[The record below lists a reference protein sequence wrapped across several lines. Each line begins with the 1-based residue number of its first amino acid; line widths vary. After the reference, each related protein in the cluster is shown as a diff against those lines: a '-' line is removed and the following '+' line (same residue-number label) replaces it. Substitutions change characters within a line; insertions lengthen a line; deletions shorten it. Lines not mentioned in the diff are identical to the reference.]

1 MIFKL
6 SNIHRVFFTYFCPTF
21 YGSPPAA
28 PSNTTSTQTI
38 NQSPWQNPIYQSLML
53 GTKEAPGPVTSML
66 KSSAEQTAQWNA
78 INKAGLPPATQASL
92 GTWNPNAAGSTSTY
106 VDKLNAQ
113 TGQYTPT
120 LNSKATANRK
130 LQAKAEGGLATL
142 RGYKTG
148 TKVTKSTGN
157 VIQDAAVEALG
168 RQLTP
173 AEYTNLTTTTP
184 AGGSKAAALKVF
196 KALPEG
202 VKYAKTQATAALA
215 KTPAGIKAAK
225 LQKAVDAGK
234 TISAADNTFLSNYRT
249 NESKIGT
256 SGFTI
261 DPITGKVAPPK
272 YPQGA
277 TAAEKAAINKEYT
290 KVTGNTVTASGAVG
304 PKKAAPT
311 APYALTDTL
320 KKVAYFDPVTGKST
334 NADFLALQQKA
345 RKLGTPEQFAKGTAA
360 YDEALTAT
368 KALQNYKPTDVSASK
383 ADVVNAEVTNAE
395 AAAYEAERMSAPT
408 DIAAQDYEAA
418 QAQGAQMAGPSS
430 WIQAGT
436 AEQYMNPYMQNVV
449 DIQKREA
456 NRDYEKQ
463 LNALNSQ
470 AVQAGAFGGSR
481 QAIERSEAARNQATK
496 LSDIEAQGL
505 NQAYT
510 SGMGQFTTEQGQ
522 QLQAGQANLS
532 AEQQTQLA
540 NQNATNAQRQQYV
553 QAQLDAA
560 KNNYG
565 GQLTAAQQNQVAA
578 NAASQFNAANIQ
590 QVNLAN
596 AAAANTASQFNA
608 GAANTANLTYAQQQ
622 LAASQGNQQAGLTAN
637 QQNLG
642 AANQLGTIGQGLGSL
657 GTAQNATQIANLGA
671 QGQVAQAE
679 QNLGQSYA
687 DTQTANAQNWLNAP
701 TTINAGVLNAGNA
714 QPVSGGTSSV
724 IGTTPKKRGGL
735 IRYKG
740 KK

>member
-1 MIFKL
+1 
-6 SNIHRVFFTYFCPTF
+6 
-21 YGSPPAA
+21 
-28 PSNTTSTQTI
+28 
-38 NQSPWQNPIYQSLML
+38 ML
-53 GTKEAPGPVTSML
+53 GTKDAPGPVTSML

-78 INKAGLPPATQASL
+78 INKTGLPPATQASL

-106 VDKLNAQ
+106 VDKLNKQ
-113 TGQYTPT
+113 SGEFTPT
-120 LNSKATANRK
+120 LNPKAAANTK
-130 LQAKAEGGLATL
+130 LQAKAQGGIAALKGYAEGSTA
-142 RGYKTG
+142 
-148 TKVTKSTGN
+148 TKSSGN

-184 AGGSKAAALKVF
+184 AGGSKEAALKVF

-202 VKYAKTQATAALA
+202 VKYAKTQAAAAA
-215 KTPAGIKAAK
+215 KTPAGKKAAT
-225 LQKAVDAGK
+225 LQAAVDKGTK
-234 TISAADNTFLSNYRT
+234 LSAADNTYLSNYRT
-249 NESKIGT
+249 NVAKIGT
-256 SGFTI
+256 SKLTI
-261 DPITGKVAPPK
+261 NPTTGEVNPPK
-272 YPQGA
+272 YAQGA
-277 TAAEKAAINKEYT
+277 TAAEKAAQNKVYT
-290 KVTGNTVTASGAVG
+290 GVTGNTISAKGVVG
-304 PKKAAPT
+304 PKKVAPK
-311 APYALTDTL
+311 APYDLMDTQ

-334 NADFLALQQKA
+334 NADFLALQKKA
-345 RKLGTPEQFAKGTAA
+345 RELGVPEQFAKGTAA
-360 YDEALTAT
+360 YDEALAAT
-368 KALQNYKPTDVSASK
+368 RAVQNYKPTDVTAQK
-383 ADVVNAEVTNAE
+383 AGVTNAD
-395 AAAYEAERMSAPT
+395 AASYLSSSMSAPK

-430 WIQAGT
+430 WTEAGT

-449 DIQKREA
+449 EIQKREA

-463 LNALNSQ
+463 LNALNAQ

-510 SGMGQFTTEQGQ
+510 SGMGQFTNEQGQ
-522 QLQAGQANLS
+522 QLTAGQANLT

-540 NQNATNAQRQQYV
+540 NQTATNTQRQQYV

-560 KNNYG
+560 KVNYG
-565 GQLTAAQQNQVAA
+565 GQLTAEQQNQIAT
-578 NAASQFNAANIQ
+578 NAASQYNASNQQ

-596 AAAANTASQFNA
+596 A
-608 GAANTANLTYAQQQ
+608 GAANTAENAYVQNQLTAGQ
-622 LAASQGNQQAGLTAN
+622 SNQGAGLTAN
-637 QQNLG
+637 AQN
-642 AANQLGTIGQGLGSL
+642 ASSASQLGNIAQGLGAL
-657 GTAQNATQIANLGA
+657 GTAQNATELANLGA

-687 DTQTANAQNWLNAP
+687 DTTSANAQSWLGAP

-724 IGTTPKKRGGL
+724 VGTTPKKRGGL
-735 IRYKG
+735 IRNKKG

>member
-21 YGSPPAA
+21 YSGPPAV

-53 GTKEAPGPVTSML
+53 GTKDAPGPVTSML

-106 VDKLNAQ
+106 VDKLNKQ
-113 TGQYTPT
+113 TGQFTPT
-120 LNSKATANRK
+120 ANPKAAANTK
-130 LQAKAEGGLATL
+130 LQAQAQGGIAAL
-142 RGYKTG
+142 RGYT
-148 TKVTKSTGN
+148 
-157 VIQDAAVEALG
+157 
-168 RQLTP
+168 
-173 AEYTNLTTTTP
+173 
-184 AGGSKAAALKVF
+184 
-196 KALPEG
+196 
-202 VKYAKTQATAALA
+202 
-215 KTPAGIKAAK
+215 
-225 LQKAVDAGK
+225 AGK
-234 TISAADNTFLSNYRT
+234 TVVKAPAAKPVTAKARAGKLKAAVKKGTKLSAADNKYLSNYRT
-249 NESKIGT
+249 NVAKIGT
-256 SGFTI
+256 SKLTI
-261 DPITGKVAPPK
+261 NPITGEVNPPK
-272 YPQGA
+272 YAQGA
-277 TAAEKAAINKEYT
+277 TEAEKAAQNKVYT
-290 KVTGNTVTASGAVG
+290 GVTGNTISAKGVVG

-334 NADFLALQQKA
+334 NADFLAIQQKA

-360 YDEALTAT
+360 YDKALAAT
-368 KALQNYKPTDVSASK
+368 EALQNYKPTDVSAKK
-383 ADVVNAEVTNAE
+383 AGVTNAN
-395 AAAYEAERMSAPT
+395 AASYLSSDMQAPT
-408 DIAAQDYEAA
+408 DITANEYDAA
-418 QAQGAQMAGPSS
+418 QAKGAQMTGPASWTDAGVA
-430 WIQAGT
+430 QK
-436 AEQYMNPYMQNVV
+436 YMNPYMQNVV

-463 LNALNSQ
+463 LNALNAQ
-470 AVQAGAFGGSR
+470 TVQAGAFGGSR
-481 QAIERSEAARNQATK
+481 QAIERAEAARNQATK

-510 SGMGQFTTEQGQ
+510 SGMGQATNEQGQ
-522 QLQAGQANLS
+522 QIQVGQANLS

-540 NQNATNAQRQQYV
+540 NQASTNAQRQQYV

-560 KNNYG
+560 KTNYG
-565 GQLTAAQQNQVAA
+565 GQLTAEQQNQIAT
-578 NAASQFNAANIQ
+578 NAASQYNASNQQ
-590 QVNLAN
+590 QVNL
-596 AAAANTASQFNA
+596 TNA
-608 GAANTANLTYAQQQ
+608 GAANAAENAYVQNQ

-637 QQNLG
+637 SQN
-642 AANQLGTIGQGLGSL
+642 AAAAGQLGNIAQGIGAL
-657 GTAQNATQIANLGA
+657 GTAQNAAQIANLGA

-687 DTQTANAQNWLNAP
+687 DTQSANAQNWLNAP
-701 TTINAGVLNAGNA
+701 TGLAAGSLNAINA
-714 QPVSGGTSSV
+714 QPTNTQQATTSGTGY
-724 IGTTPKKRGGL
+724 KAKRGGL